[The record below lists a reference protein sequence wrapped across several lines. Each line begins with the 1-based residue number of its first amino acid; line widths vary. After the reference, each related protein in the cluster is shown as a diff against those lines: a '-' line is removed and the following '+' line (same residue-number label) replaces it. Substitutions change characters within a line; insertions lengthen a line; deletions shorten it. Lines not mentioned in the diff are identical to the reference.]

1 MMDLRTLQAKRIEK
15 VRESTRQSCLKTLR
29 VDPYESIDWE
39 SPDFSVLKLR
49 ESCSRM
55 REAVAETS
63 FPQLLRAGVQQF
75 MFDAYNTVPTIFQD
89 LVRVTSSNK
98 YEELYAP
105 LYNSEL
111 PVEVLPGEPFPD
123 SRIVGLDVH
132 VRNRKWGR
140 LLAYQRELVDD
151 DMTGQ
156 ISQRA
161 ANLGQLM
168 RYIEELMVAQAIIE
182 ARDTFGK
189 VATTGYTTAIG
200 NTPSVPGGLSQA
212 GLEEADVALQNM
224 VDPLG
229 NFILIMPD
237 TVLVSPS
244 DKFNV
249 LKLLNSTLQPS
260 VPGAANQNVT
270 TVPGGTTGWTMTINP
285 LQGEYTAKVT
295 RFLPGS
301 TTKLGGPGL
310 KGPGLDGA
318 HGAWLLMETKKSI
331 VFQDREG
338 LEIVQENPQG
348 GTAFELDEYRY
359 RIRRRFAVECIDS
372 RFLFRGN

>member
-1 MMDLRTLQAKRIEK
+1 MKDLRTIQAKRIEK
-15 VRESTRQSCLKTLR
+15 VRESARQTVVRSCR
-29 VDPYESIDWE
+29 VDPYMIDWE
-39 SPDFSVLKLR
+39 DPAFSINRLR
-49 ESCSRM
+49 ESLSKRL
-55 REAVAETS
+55 REAMAESS

-75 MFDAYNTVPTIFQD
+75 MFDAYQTVPTIFQD

-111 PVEVLPGEPFPD
+111 PVEILPGEPFPD
-123 SRIVGLDVH
+123 SRIIGLDVH

-140 LLAYQRELVDD
+140 TLAFQRELVDD
-151 DMTGQ
+151 DQTGQ

-161 ANLGQLM
+161 ANLGQMM
-168 RYIEELMVAQAIIE
+168 RYIEELQVMIAIVE
-182 ARDTFGK
+182 AENPQVSGGS
-189 VATTGYTTAIG
+189 GYTTALG
-200 NTPSVPGGLSQA
+200 NTPTVPGGLSQA
-212 GLEEADVALQNM
+212 GLEEADISLQNM

-229 NFILIMPD
+229 NFMLVIPD

-270 TVPGGTTGWTMTINP
+270 TVAGGTTGWTMTINP
-285 LQGEYTAKVT
+285 LQGEYTAKVS
-295 RFLPGS
+295 RFLPGKTS
-301 TTKLGGPGL
+301 KLGGPGL
-310 KGPGLDGA
+310 KGPGLDNANGA
-318 HGAWLLMETKKSI
+318 CFLMETKKSV

-338 LEIVQENPQG
+338 LEIVQENPTA
-348 GTAFELDEYRY
+348 GTAFSTDEYRY
-359 RIRRRFAVECIDS
+359 RIRRRFAVRTIDP
-372 RFLFRGN
+372 RFIFRLN

>member
-1 MMDLRTLQAKRIEK
+1 MDLRTIQAKRIEK
-15 VRESTRQSCLKTLR
+15 VRESTRQSCVKACK
-29 VDPYESIDWE
+29 VDPYEQIDWQD
-39 SPDFSVLKLR
+39 PDFSVLKLR
-49 ESCSRM
+49 ESLVGKM
-55 REAVAETS
+55 REAVAESS

-75 MFDAYNTVPTIFQD
+75 MFDAYQTVPTIFQD

-111 PVEVLPGEPFPD
+111 PEEVLPGEPFPD

-140 LLAYQRELVDD
+140 LLAFQRELVDD

-168 RYIEELMVAQAIIE
+168 RYIEELQVMIAIVE
-182 ARDTFGK
+182 AADTFGK

-200 NTPSVPGGLSQA
+200 NTPSAPGGLSQS
-212 GLEEADVALQNM
+212 GLEEGDVGLQNM

-229 NFILIMPD
+229 NFMLVMPD

-260 VPGAANQNVT
+260 VPGAAGQ
-270 TVPGGTTGWTMTINP
+270 TVNTASSGGTGWTMTINP
-285 LQGEYTAKVT
+285 LQGEYTAKVS

-310 KGPGLDGA
+310 KGPGLDDS
-318 HGAWLLMETKKSI
+318 HGAWFLMETKKSV

-338 LEIVQENPQG
+338 LEIVQENPTA
-348 GTAFELDEYRY
+348 GTSFELDEYRY
-359 RIRRRFAVECIDS
+359 RVRRRFATQMIDS
-372 RFLFRGN
+372 RFAWRGN

>member
-1 MMDLRTLQAKRIEK
+1 MQDLRTIQAERIEK
-15 VRESTRQSCLKTLR
+15 VRESARQSCIRACR
-29 VDPYESIDWE
+29 VDPYAQIDWQD
-39 SPDFSVLKLR
+39 PDFSIKTLR
-49 ESCSRM
+49 EAMYTKM
-55 REAVAETS
+55 REAVAESS
-63 FPQLLRAGVQQF
+63 FPQVLRAGVQQF
-75 MFDAYNTVPTIFQD
+75 MFDAYQTVPTIFHD

-111 PVEVLPGEPFPD
+111 PVEILPGEAFPD
-123 SRIVGLDVH
+123 SRIIGLDAH

-140 LLAYQRELVDD
+140 LLAFQRELVDD

-161 ANLGQLM
+161 ANLGQMM
-168 RYIEELMVAQAIIE
+168 RYIEELQVMIAVVE
-182 ARDTFGK
+182 AENPQEAGGK
-189 VATTGYTTAIG
+189 GYTTTLG
-200 NTPSVPGGLSQA
+200 NTPTVPGGLSQS
-212 GLEEADVALQNM
+212 GLEEADVGLQNM

-229 NFILIMPD
+229 NHMLVMPD

-260 VPGAANQNVT
+260 VPGAANQNVS

-285 LQGEYTAKVT
+285 LQGEYTAKVS

-301 TTKLGGPGL
+301 TTGLGGPGL
-310 KGPGLDGA
+310 KGPGNDGA
-318 HGAWLLMETKKSI
+318 HGAWFLMETKKSI

-338 LEIVQENPQG
+338 LEIVQENPTAG
-348 GTAFELDEYRY
+348 SAFEFDEYRY
-359 RIRRRFAVECIDS
+359 RIRRRFAV
-372 RFLFRGN
+372 